1 MDCIERAQLIQRVWD
16 ANMDLLSKV
25 LMFQNELKSEIEKQS
40 LEEARRLHHLYQRDL
55 EYKIEKIN
63 NLTSEIEEKNK
74 NFDKLGK
81 EVRYLRK
88 KINKFETVN
97 KNLMN
102 EIKNLQDD
110 NTDLVNDNMKMSMA
124 FLDVDVTSAL
134 NLNQKYVETIK
145 TTLNRILED
154 QMELEG
160 GGLDQR
166 DVLKKRRISEIMK
179 KIEEKNSTIGTVV
192 EKSIYINITHFRKP
206 HSCK

>member
-1 MDCIERAQLIQRVWD
+1 
-16 ANMDLLSKV
+16 MDLLSKV

-40 LEEARRLHHLYQRDL
+40 LEEARRLHQLYQRDL

-74 NFDKLGK
+74 SFDKLGK

-154 QMELEG
+154 QLELEG
-160 GGLDQR
+160 GGLDKR
-166 DVLKKRRISEIMK
+166 DLLKKRRISEIMR
-179 KIEEKNSTIGTVV
+179 KIEEKNASIG
-192 EKSIYINITHFRKP
+192 I
-206 HSCK
+206 